1 MKRESRNIRTQRVG
15 APARAFRFPLP
26 GPLSLLLT
34 CTPLRFE
41 AEHRTDR
48 SPNPN
53 AEWAPIN
60 RSMCSDVSH
69 GKHQTDPIQ
78 GMSSKAAESGQGSSG
93 LRNLG
98 EKKNETSDK
107 VDPPADDDEG
117 PGIEP
122 NRPETETP
130 VGGQRIPPENPGAPG
145 RNHGTAVDWG
155 TMQKYFLP
163 QGASPHPFPGLSTGG
178 FQSNITPFG
187 GVSSTHRQSSRQS
200 STTAPSPQYHHSIP
214 CLGVGRHE
222 DGRNSRRRRHSRW
235 KTRCQHYRLQQHQEI
250 CRQRVG

>member
-130 VGGQRIPPENPGAPG
+130 VGGQRIPHIIQVHQDGSTALGHNAERLSATRGVAASVP
-145 RNHGTAVDWG
+145 RTLHGGGSVEHQPLWEGVVHPVSELPAVLHDG
-155 TMQKYFLP
+155 
-163 QGASPHPFPGLSTGG
+163 S
-178 FQSNITPFG
+178 ITT
-187 GVSSTHRQSSRQS
+187 V
-200 STTAPSPQYHHSIP
+200 
-214 CLGVGRHE
+214 
-222 DGRNSRRRRHSRW
+222 
-235 KTRCQHYRLQQHQEI
+235 YR
-250 CRQRVG
+250 V